1 LEFLVNLAVGLIGAL
16 VGGLLAWR
24 IEIRRRRVEVT
35 LNLFGE
41 FNTHEMIKIRHL
53 AADKAD
59 KDPDLDF
66 RQLRER
72 DGRLAMKEIWV
83 VQNYFQRL
91 WPLVKHNQVDRELV
105 PDLFGD
111 RLAWWV
117 YHHYEKSCSTWTTLT
132 RKTSRHCGSGCR
144 HRRRRRIRR
153 HGGRRP
159 DSLTRTPCTC

>member
-1 LEFLVNLAVGLIGAL
+1 
-16 VGGLLAWR
+16 
-24 IEIRRRRVEVT
+24 
-35 LNLFGE
+35 
-41 FNTHEMIKIRHL
+41 MIKIRHL

-91 WPLVKHNQVDRELV
+91 WLLVKHNQVDQDLV

-117 YHHYEKSCSTWTTLT
+117 HHHYEKKLFHLNNSYAQDIEALWQWMQASTPAEHQTTWGAT
-132 RKTSRHCGSGCR
+132 T
-144 HRRRRRIRR
+144 
-153 HGGRRP
+153 
-159 DSLTRTPCTC
+159 